1 MKKIIVITLSLLF
14 AAMLVLGNNMPAT
27 QLPQQEVVVDQLDY
41 QAQVVG
47 QELILTIETTQINEL
62 TIELYNLTGKRV
74 GFWKVNENN
83 KRITV
88 TNKEVLAAG
97 LYIVKVTNGKQAKAK
112 KFQS

>member
-14 AAMLVLGNNMPAT
+14 AALLVLGNNVPTT
-27 QLPQQEVVVDQLDY
+27 QLHKQEVVVDKLDY

-47 QELILTIETTQINEL
+47 QELILTFETTQSDEL

-74 GFWKVNENN
+74 GFWKVNESN
-83 KRITV
+83 KRFTV

-112 KFQS
+112 KFQI